1 MIRLGAT
8 VPNLI
13 WLLVLSVVATCAA
26 LAQDTASCSEHPR
39 DEFVNHR
46 GQRRTCDWL
55 TRDSEFAAG
64 RIADECSVN
73 LAPDVVEADRADVVC
88 PVSCGKCP
96 AAATAADGTTT
107 NQDDFATEIPT
118 DPPTMEEEYYTYTT
132 TTRTQQPP
140 ADRLDGLAQQLVNV
154 DGTDATGQ
162 ISSTTAQRP
171 GRPSLL
177 PGTFHH
183 RRWTDIN
190 TRIVPD
196 PGRVGVDVPLYSNV
210 DGIDPAIL
218 ATLELETYSQLHKLP
233 SRERNP
239 FFFTDQPSSKPSVS
253 PTDEPSALPSISPS
267 AAPTVQYL
275 VNEQPDKY
283 NDKYFDYQPEGRRG
297 PDRWD
302 DVDDPPEGKYWK
314 DEYNKY
320 IAPSLGKSRCDDTK
334 SRRQSPIDV
343 RFDKA
348 KGQCFEYHGVRNK
361 IGMYSIDDPKVE
373 TQILPSKL
381 RIRYPDNFGDSF
393 DGATDNDQVKG
404 PSADIPKGW

>member
-1 MIRLGAT
+1 MIRLAAT
-8 VPNLI
+8 LI
-13 WLLVLSVVATCAA
+13 WLLSVVATCAA
-26 LAQDTASCSEHPR
+26 LAQDTTSCSEHPR
-39 DEFVNHR
+39 DEFVNRR

-55 TRDSEFAAG
+55 GRDAEFAAG

-73 LAPDVVEADRADVVC
+73 LAPDVVETDADVVC

-96 AAATAADGTTT
+96 AAAAAAAGMATAMAD
-107 NQDDFATEIPT
+107 QDDFATMIPT

-132 TTRTQQPP
+132 TTKTQQAP
-140 ADRLDGLAQQLVNV
+140 ADRLDGLAHQLVNV
-154 DGTDATGQ
+154 DGTGTRPT
-162 ISSTTAQRP
+162 SSDQRP
-171 GRPSLL
+171 GRPNLL

-190 TRIVPD
+190 TMIVPD

-210 DGIDPAIL
+210 DGIDPAVL
-218 ATLELETYSQLHKLP
+218 ATLELETYSQMHKLP
-233 SRERNP
+233 SREHDP
-239 FFFTDQPSSKPSVS
+239 FFFTDEPSSLPSVS

-267 AAPTVQYL
+267 AAPSVPYP

-283 NDKYFDYQPEGRRG
+283 NDRYFDYQPEGRRG

-314 DEYNKY
+314 DEYGKY

-361 IGMYSIDDPKVE
+361 VGIYSIDDPKVE

-381 RIRYPDNFGDSF
+381 RIRYPDNFGDNF
-393 DGATDNDQVKG
+393 DGATGNDQVKG

>member
-1 MIRLGAT
+1 MMIRLGAT
-8 VPNLI
+8 VPTWI
-13 WLLVLSVVATCAA
+13 WWLLKLSVVATCAA
-26 LAQDTASCSEHPR
+26 LAQADTTSCSEHPR
-39 DEFVNHR
+39 DEFVNRR
-46 GQRRTCDWL
+46 GQGRTCDWL
-55 TRDSEFAAG
+55 TRDADFAAE
-64 RIADECSVN
+64 RIADECSVK
-73 LAPDVVEADRADVVC
+73 LPSGVVETDRADVVC

-96 AAATAADGTTT
+96 AAAAGTTT
-107 NQDDFATEIPT
+107 AMAGQEDFDKTTEIPT

-132 TTRTQQPP
+132 TTKTQQPP
-140 ADRLDGLAQQLVNV
+140 ADRLDGLAHQLVNV
-154 DGTDATGQ
+154 DVDGT
-162 ISSTTAQRP
+162 SNQRP

-177 PGTFHH
+177 PGTFHR

-190 TRIVPD
+190 TMIVPD